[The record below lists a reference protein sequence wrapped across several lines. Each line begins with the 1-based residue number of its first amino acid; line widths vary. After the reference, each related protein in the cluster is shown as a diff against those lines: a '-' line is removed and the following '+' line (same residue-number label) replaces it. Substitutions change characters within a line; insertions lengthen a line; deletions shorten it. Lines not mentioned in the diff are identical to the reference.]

1 VIRIE
6 LTVEVARPPEDV
18 FELLSDI
25 ERLPEWQASAVEA
38 HTQGPL
44 AEGSRITEKRRV
56 LGREVDTELEVV
68 AFEPPRRLTL
78 RSLGGPVNFTGDHE
92 LVAQRGG
99 TQLKFV
105 AEARPGGI
113 LRLTEPVL
121 ARTAEQE
128 FHRDFDRLKAL
139 LESG

>member
-6 LTVEVARPPEDV
+6 LTVEIARPPEAV

-25 ERLPEWQASAVEA
+25 ERLPEWQTSAVDA
-38 HTQGPL
+38 HTEGPL
-44 AEGSRITEKRRV
+44 AEGSRITEKRRL

-68 AFEPPRRLTL
+68 AYEAPTRLAL
-78 RSLGGPVNFTGDHE
+78 RSLGGPVKFTVDHE
-92 LVAQRGG
+92 LVAHGGG

-105 AEARPGGI
+105 AVAKPGRL

-128 FHRDFDRLKAL
+128 FHRDFDRLKEL
-139 LESG
+139 LESP